1 MARKKN
7 ERRLSNANNMF
18 RKHILRYVV
27 LVKYIYMSKFT
38 VKTCTVF
45 LTKTK
50 GAEQRSNHTMIQ
62 FKYMNGTGIIK
73 ELLGYNI
80 SLFRTTTL
88 LKKNDAH
95 ITRKKRRV

>member
-1 MARKKN
+1 
-7 ERRLSNANNMF
+7 
-18 RKHILRYVV
+18 
-27 LVKYIYMSKFT
+27 
-38 VKTCTVF
+38 
-45 LTKTK
+45 
-50 GAEQRSNHTMIQ
+50 MIQ

-95 ITRKKRRV
+95 ITRKKKKSMKRYAVE